1 MTENIFEKSNEEIL
15 AHVDTLDRPKLK
27 VLCES
32 TTLRN
37 LVKLVDMLNVEYKTQ
52 VEEFLGKKK
61 NKSAGV
67 RSRTITGN
75 LETVFMV
82 WRKKSIEATKKPE
95 LLD

>member
-1 MTENIFEKSNEEIL
+1 MESIFEKSNEEIL
-15 AHVDTLDRPKLK
+15 AHVKKLDRKALK
-27 VLCES
+27 ELCDS
-32 TTLRN
+32 ASLRN
-37 LVKLVDMLNVEYKTQ
+37 VVKLVAILNDDYKAQ

-67 RSRTITGN
+67 RSRNITGN

-82 WRKKSIEATKKPE
+82 WRKKSIEATKNPA

>member
-1 MTENIFEKSNEEIL
+1 MTEDIFQKSNEDL
-15 AHVDTLDRPKLK
+15 VAHVEKLDRKALK
-27 VLCES
+27 ELCDG
-32 TTLRN
+32 TNLRN
-37 LVKLVDMLNVEYKTQ
+37 VFKLVGLLTDEYKAQ

-67 RSRTITGN
+67 RSRNITGS

-82 WRKKSIEATKKPE
+82 WRKKSIEATKNVA